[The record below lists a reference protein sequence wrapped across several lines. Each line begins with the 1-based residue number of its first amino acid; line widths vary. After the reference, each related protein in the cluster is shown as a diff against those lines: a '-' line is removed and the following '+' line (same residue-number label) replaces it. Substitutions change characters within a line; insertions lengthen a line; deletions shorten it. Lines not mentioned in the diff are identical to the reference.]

1 MELYH
6 HQGNNTSL
14 RSSSPCFVEKKCVAQ
29 TNKTSIHR
37 RLVQTSTVFILG
49 IQIKDQ
55 YQVSKLS
62 ILIERLPSLVV
73 KFKSFLAA
81 GGTWDV
87 FLNNLGAIFKT
98 FAKKLKFS
106 CFHFLE
112 SELSSAKI
120 YSWSSR
126 CALLGTFYFTGN
138 QMDLCSVTKNSALIF
153 PELNLFWVSFGQKRQ
168 ERLKLGSTL
177 HNLASLIV
185 QVYRLYLDENSCL

>member
-87 FLNNLGAIFKT
+87 FLNNLGAIFFKT
-98 FAKKLKFS
+98 FAKNLSFPVFIFLRANYPPPKFTLGAAGAH
-106 CFHFLE
+106 CW
-112 SELSSAKI
+112 ELFI
-120 YSWSSR
+120 
-126 CALLGTFYFTGN
+126 LPGTRW
-138 QMDLCSVTKNSALIF
+138 IF
-153 PELNLFWVSFGQKRQ
+153 
-168 ERLKLGSTL
+168 
-177 HNLASLIV
+177 V
-185 QVYRLYLDENSCL
+185 Q